1 MLGDNVYTMNIHAT
15 RKRNIF
21 NPASDVPFAL
31 SRSKIDLFSRC
42 PRCFYLDR
50 RLGVAPPRGFP
61 FNLNDAVDLLLK
73 KEFDTYRAKKEPH
86 PLVAAADLSLVPMQH
101 EQLDVW
107 RNPFEGVRYHHQSSN
122 FIVFGGVD
130 DVWSDADGV
139 VVVDYKATSKD
150 GEVTLDAPWQDAYK
164 RQIEVYQWLFR
175 NNGFTVSDTG
185 YFVYANGDRSADGF
199 NDTLRFKTKLIPYS
213 GSDGWIEEVL
223 MQAKATLMSDEI
235 PEIGKWCD
243 FCPYRE
249 AAGKSFRAHVEK
261 TTS

>member
-1 MLGDNVYTMNIHAT
+1 MPGDNTCAMNIHAT

-21 NPASDVPFAL
+21 DPTSDAPFAL
-31 SRSKIDLFSRC
+31 SRSKIDLFFQC

-73 KEFDTYRAKKEPH
+73 KEFDLYRATQEPH
-86 PLVAAADLSLVPMQH
+86 PLVAAAGLSSVPMQH

-107 RNPFEGVRYHHQSSN
+107 RNPFEGVRYHHRPSN

-130 DVWSDADGV
+130 DVWSDDGVV
-139 VVVDYKATSKD
+139 VVVDYKATSKN
-150 GEVTLDAPWQDAYK
+150 GAVTIDAPWQDAYK
-164 RQIEVYQWLFR
+164 RQLEVYQWLFR

-185 YFVYANGDRSADGF
+185 YFVYANGDRSVEKFD
-199 NDTLRFKTKLIPYS
+199 NTLRFRTKLIPYT
-213 GSDGWIEEVL
+213 GSDGWIEDAL
-223 MQAKATLMSDEI
+223 LRAKAVLVSDAI
-235 PEIGKWCD
+235 PETGKRCD

-249 AAGKSFRAHVEK
+249 AAGKSFRAHAEK
-261 TTS
+261 TDP